1 MPPFYRQRYF
11 YRRQRRRPRYRR
23 YYRQYRHW
31 RPRKAVRRRYR
42 FHRRRRWVRKTKN
55 FKKKLKFLYLKEYQP
70 KKIRKCAVKGLICLF
85 QCGPHRLHREWT
97 NFINSYYPA
106 HNEGGGGWSQLK
118 FSLESLFEQRE
129 LLRNKWTQSNVYLP
143 LVRYTGCK
151 ITFYRTQNVDYI
163 VNYCICLPML
173 DTLLQHTNAQPNNM
187 LLYPHKIII
196 PSLQTKP
203 WGKLYIKKKIRP
215 PEQFQNKWYFQ
226 SDLNKQPLLL
236 LTTSA
241 MSLNRYYLNPQSVSN
256 NITLKILNISLF
268 KHHYFTSTKM
278 GTEYWHPGDVYLYAS
293 LQNPKPKV
301 KELIFLGQTQRYS
314 EGIPINNTPRATYL
328 DQNKALDYWGN
339 IFHERYMNYENH
351 IFVSKNDPNTV
362 FSDANI
368 TANKLASDIGVT
380 EFTQQLYTEVRY
392 TPERDTGENLI
403 YLLKTSDNTL
413 NWEPSDDPDLNYEG
427 YPLWCL
433 LWGYI
438 DWQIKY
444 KKAQQ
449 VDQNY
454 ILVIDTNF
462 TYPIKKRLV
471 VLDDTF
477 IKGKSPWQETNI
489 TPTDFTNWH
498 PQVKFQERSIENIC
512 ETGPGTC
519 KTFDKSIEA
528 HCKYSF
534 YFKWGGCPNEL
545 QHITDP
551 ADQRHYPVP
560 NNQLQ
565 GPQIQDPKTTPT
577 KELYDFDWR
586 REMLTERAA
595 KRIKKD
601 SKHEKFFITDS
612 GTSKLSSETQ
622 AHQKIPTFNE
632 TSSEEEE
639 ETEMEQQLLQLKHK
653 QHKLKNKL
661 RQLISHTP
669 NIKY

>member
-1 MPPFYRQRYF
+1 MPFYNYRRRYYKRQPW
-11 YRRQRRRPRYRR
+11 RRQRWRRYRKLGFWRPRKIIRRRRR
-23 YYRQYRHW
+23 YYR
-31 RPRKAVRRRYR
+31 
-42 FHRRRRWVRKTKN
+42 HRRVRKN
-55 FKKKLKFLYLKEYQP
+55 RFLKKKLKYLYLKEYQP
-70 KKIRKCAVKGLICLF
+70 KKIRKCKVQGLICLF

-97 NFINSYYPA
+97 NYINSYYPA

-151 ITFYRTQNVDYI
+151 FTFYRTNNVDYI
-163 VNYCICLPML
+163 VNYSICLPML
-173 DTLLQHTNAQPNNM
+173 DTLYQHTNAQPNNM
-187 LLYPHKIII
+187 LLYPQKIVV
-196 PSLQTKP
+196 PSWHTKP
-203 WGKLYIKKKIRP
+203 RGKMYIKKKIRP
-215 PEQFQNKWYFQ
+215 PEQFMNKWYFQ

-236 LTTSA
+236 LTTA
-241 MSLNRYYLNPQSVSN
+241 AISLDRYYLNPQSKSN
-256 NITLKILNISLF
+256 NISLKILNLSLF
-268 KHHYFTSTKM
+268 KHHYFTSLKM
-278 GTEYWHPGDVYLYAS
+278 GTQYWHPGDVYFYGS
-293 LQNPKPKV
+293 LQNPDPTI

-314 EGIPINNTPRATYL
+314 EGKPIGSTPKATYL
-328 DQNKALDYWGN
+328 DFNKGLDYWGN

-351 IFVSKNDPNTV
+351 IFVSKHAPNTI
-362 FSDANI
+362 FTDDNLSQNP
-368 TANKLASDIGVT
+368 KASTKEVT
-380 EFTQQLYTEVRY
+380 PFTQELYTEVRY

-403 YLLKTSDNTL
+403 YLLKTSDNTD

-427 YPLWCL
+427 FPLWCI

-449 VDQNY
+449 VEENY
-454 ILVIDTNF
+454 ILVIQTNF
-462 TYPIKKRLV
+462 TYPLKKYLV
-471 VLDDTF
+471 VLDETF
-477 IKGKSPWQETNI
+477 IKGKSPWQEETI
-489 TPTDFTNWH
+489 YPTDFTNWH
-498 PQVKFQERSIENIC
+498 PKVKFQERSIENIC

-519 KTFDKSIEA
+519 KTSNFSIEA

-551 ADQRHYPVP
+551 ADQKHYPVP
-560 NNQLQ
+560 NNLLQ
-565 GPQIQDPKTTPT
+565 GPEIQDPKTTPT

-586 REMLTERAA
+586 RQMLTERAA

-601 SKHEKFFITDS
+601 SSHEKSSFTDPS
-612 GTSKLSSETQ
+612 RSKMQTETQ
-622 AHQKIPTFNE
+622 TEQKIPTFHQ

-639 ETEMEQQLLQLKHK
+639 ETDMEQQLLQLKLK
-653 QHKLKNKL
+653 QHRLKLKL
-661 RQLISHTP
+661 RRLITHTP